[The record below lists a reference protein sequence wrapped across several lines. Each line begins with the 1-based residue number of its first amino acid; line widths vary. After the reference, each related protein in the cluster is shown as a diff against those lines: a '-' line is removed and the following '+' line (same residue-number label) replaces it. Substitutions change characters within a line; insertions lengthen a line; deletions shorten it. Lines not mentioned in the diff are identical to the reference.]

1 MKDLYNWGN
10 YSVTANFVSGILW
23 IPYTLFLVYL
33 FYEHHKRE
41 KFPQNLIML
50 LLAVGAAFR
59 TVWFL
64 GCRLYQTTIAFLV
77 INRIAILLQFSALAV
92 LILMWMRALK
102 ITQIAYTKQPS
113 SLLMPSASFAGNRA
127 PKDRDQST
135 QSPGALT
142 QSPSR
147 QSNSSSL
154 QRQTTLT
161 QASRQAL
168 MFKQVEAQFQR
179 LVWYV
184 GVFVAIVWLSIL
196 LSLLGDT
203 DYHRS
208 SSSQYFQAN
217 IIMISTLCLCEAFF
231 TLIVGFRTA
240 LALQKELAPVFVS
253 SSATQAPGAGSKHSH
268 LTAAT
273 PSGLL
278 ARSGNYGPSSSIAGR
293 GLKTTGSNGDLVALG
308 GGAHDERL
316 LSQGSDAGHERCWQR
331 ALCCGVRGGGKSCC
345 AALLDC
351 CGFRAFLSLYRLF
364 FTRSQSALGLQLQRD
379 VLRSLLTVSLIVFVF
394 FFLRAFGF
402 LFRFI
407 DTSKSNDA
415 ANDAVGEVWYPL
427 LFYQLPELVPTLA
440 IAAGISPPNGVL
452 KRLLAG
458 AWALGCCASGGA
470 SAYASSDFASGASAS
485 TRRTRASQRSQRRQQ
500 TSVGSSASYLSSL
513 TGGTSLHSGASDA
526 QPPALTLPVGAAAAS
541 VAGSKLAPIAEH
553 EPPSSPQGSSV
564 ATSSLATSQ
573 QSATSL
579 ERHVGGSLTQH
590 LQLPLHLQ
598 QQLQIAQLQH
608 QHQQLLQY
616 QQNPLIPSQAAGRVD
631 SPPPPAR
638 ALSSAARD
646 SDASLLLG
654 RLSELQTEPRHS
666 DATAAPGGVQVQRS
680 QSSSATQSVDSHR
693 PKASFSIASSPVN
706 GGLAY
711 PLRAG
716 GASQREAVLV
726 DDVLDGS
733 EEGADAFDERAL
745 PRSAPSQPQTPVV
758 WSPLTGTSLASSAG
772 PLVGS
777 QSSSLPQSL
786 PSSARSQSSSRHLRG
801 ALPPLHAQSQSSSQQ
816 RAGLISLLFG
826 RRGGGASAPSQRA
839 PRSVDEDF
847 DDERQQSADYAELL
861 YRLNSYVPERLHS
874 ADALY
879 TNMDAARLQPDAVG
893 AAALVAAGLGAHEDA
908 PPVVSASEEGEHA
921 LAAYLAPKS
930 RWTRGPDAGDDDA
943 GDDVEQGR
951 PSDGDGSAQS
961 GGSGSGKRRQ
971 SALSKS
977 WLHKVMG

>member
-1 MKDLYNWGN
+1 MKELYNWGN

-59 TVWFL
+59 TVWFM

-113 SLLMPSASFAGNRA
+113 SLLPSSASFAGNRA

-135 QSPGALT
+135 QSPAALT

-184 GVFVAIVWLSIL
+184 GVFVAVVWLSIL

-278 ARSGNYGPSSSIAGR
+278 ARSGNYGASSSIAGR
-293 GLKTTGSNGDLVALG
+293 GLKTGGSSGDLVALG

-316 LSQGSDAGHERCWQR
+316 LSQGSDAGHERCWHR

-379 VLRSLLTVSLIVFVF
+379 VLRSLLSVSLIVFVF

-407 DTSKSNDA
+407 DTSK
-415 ANDAVGEVWYPL
+415 
-427 LFYQLPELVPTLA
+427 
-440 IAAGISPPNGVL
+440 
-452 KRLLAG
+452 
-458 AWALGCCASGGA
+458 
-470 SAYASSDFASGASAS
+470 
-485 TRRTRASQRSQRRQQ
+485 
-500 TSVGSSASYLSSL
+500 
-513 TGGTSLHSGASDA
+513 
-526 QPPALTLPVGAAAAS
+526 
-541 VAGSKLAPIAEH
+541 
-553 EPPSSPQGSSV
+553 
-564 ATSSLATSQ
+564 
-573 QSATSL
+573 
-579 ERHVGGSLTQH
+579 
-590 LQLPLHLQ
+590 
-598 QQLQIAQLQH
+598 
-608 QHQQLLQY
+608 
-616 QQNPLIPSQAAGRVD
+616 
-631 SPPPPAR
+631 
-638 ALSSAARD
+638 
-646 SDASLLLG
+646 
-654 RLSELQTEPRHS
+654 
-666 DATAAPGGVQVQRS
+666 
-680 QSSSATQSVDSHR
+680 
-693 PKASFSIASSPVN
+693 
-706 GGLAY
+706 
-711 PLRAG
+711 
-716 GASQREAVLV
+716 
-726 DDVLDGS
+726 
-733 EEGADAFDERAL
+733 
-745 PRSAPSQPQTPVV
+745 
-758 WSPLTGTSLASSAG
+758 
-772 PLVGS
+772 
-777 QSSSLPQSL
+777 
-786 PSSARSQSSSRHLRG
+786 
-801 ALPPLHAQSQSSSQQ
+801 
-816 RAGLISLLFG
+816 
-826 RRGGGASAPSQRA
+826 
-839 PRSVDEDF
+839 
-847 DDERQQSADYAELL
+847 
-861 YRLNSYVPERLHS
+861 
-874 ADALY
+874 
-879 TNMDAARLQPDAVG
+879 
-893 AAALVAAGLGAHEDA
+893 
-908 PPVVSASEEGEHA
+908 
-921 LAAYLAPKS
+921 
-930 RWTRGPDAGDDDA
+930 
-943 GDDVEQGR
+943 
-951 PSDGDGSAQS
+951 
-961 GGSGSGKRRQ
+961 
-971 SALSKS
+971 
-977 WLHKVMG
+977 

>member
-1 MKDLYNWGN
+1 MKDLYNWSN
-10 YSVTANFVSGILW
+10 YSVTVNFVSGVLW

-64 GCRLYQTTIAFLV
+64 GCRLYQTTIGFLV

-113 SLLMPSASFAGNRA
+113 SLLPPSSSFVGNRA

-135 QSPGALT
+135 QSSAALV

-253 SSATQAPGAGSKHSH
+253 SSAAQAPGAGSKHSH

-278 ARSGNYGPSSSIAGR
+278 PRGSNYGTSAIASR
-293 GLKTTGSNGDLVALG
+293 GLKTAGSSGDLVALG

-316 LSQGSDAGHERCWQR
+316 LSQGSDAGHERWWHR
-331 ALCCGVRGGGKSCC
+331 VLCGGGGSSSKTCC

-407 DTSKSNDA
+407 DTSK
-415 ANDAVGEVWYPL
+415 
-427 LFYQLPELVPTLA
+427 
-440 IAAGISPPNGVL
+440 
-452 KRLLAG
+452 
-458 AWALGCCASGGA
+458 
-470 SAYASSDFASGASAS
+470 
-485 TRRTRASQRSQRRQQ
+485 
-500 TSVGSSASYLSSL
+500 
-513 TGGTSLHSGASDA
+513 
-526 QPPALTLPVGAAAAS
+526 
-541 VAGSKLAPIAEH
+541 
-553 EPPSSPQGSSV
+553 
-564 ATSSLATSQ
+564 
-573 QSATSL
+573 
-579 ERHVGGSLTQH
+579 
-590 LQLPLHLQ
+590 
-598 QQLQIAQLQH
+598 
-608 QHQQLLQY
+608 
-616 QQNPLIPSQAAGRVD
+616 
-631 SPPPPAR
+631 
-638 ALSSAARD
+638 
-646 SDASLLLG
+646 
-654 RLSELQTEPRHS
+654 
-666 DATAAPGGVQVQRS
+666 
-680 QSSSATQSVDSHR
+680 
-693 PKASFSIASSPVN
+693 
-706 GGLAY
+706 
-711 PLRAG
+711 
-716 GASQREAVLV
+716 
-726 DDVLDGS
+726 
-733 EEGADAFDERAL
+733 
-745 PRSAPSQPQTPVV
+745 
-758 WSPLTGTSLASSAG
+758 
-772 PLVGS
+772 
-777 QSSSLPQSL
+777 
-786 PSSARSQSSSRHLRG
+786 
-801 ALPPLHAQSQSSSQQ
+801 
-816 RAGLISLLFG
+816 
-826 RRGGGASAPSQRA
+826 
-839 PRSVDEDF
+839 
-847 DDERQQSADYAELL
+847 
-861 YRLNSYVPERLHS
+861 
-874 ADALY
+874 
-879 TNMDAARLQPDAVG
+879 
-893 AAALVAAGLGAHEDA
+893 
-908 PPVVSASEEGEHA
+908 
-921 LAAYLAPKS
+921 
-930 RWTRGPDAGDDDA
+930 
-943 GDDVEQGR
+943 
-951 PSDGDGSAQS
+951 
-961 GGSGSGKRRQ
+961 
-971 SALSKS
+971 
-977 WLHKVMG
+977 